1 MLHEDAEIVIVDK
14 PAGVPSLA
22 GVGPGLSSKNDA
34 VAILNAARRDEFEES
49 AERVA
54 GTKRGREEEEEEEE
68 ATTTT
73 TTTTTTR
80 PSSTAPDPPSPGPSA
95 SASASAS
102 AMNERHQQR
111 RRSQELFAVNRID
124 KPVSGVWILAKGS
137 KKSAKARHWLGKPGK
152 THAKTYLALVRGEV
166 RAPGFVADQ
175 PLRVCGETGRAA
187 VGGEGAKDARTRVH
201 VLATVD
207 GDALSAATGY
217 YTRGGGTSEDRYT
230 LVAALLEVAGRF
242 HQIRCHLAHAGHAVV
257 GDAAYERA
265 AEAGEGR
272 DAFSCAGTF
281 GYADDASGT
290 LRGMFESA
298 FRPNCA
304 ACVTALESLKAG
316 PDAPG
321 APRVGARICLHAL
334 EYRFE
339 FDGTTRRARVEKTPA
354 FAADALRAAGWDEKR
369 AASAEAVL
377 AELPWG
383 HGHGHGH
390 GGGAEGATTNRRA
403 NTRA

>member
-34 VAILNAARRDEFEES
+34 VAILNAARSDDAFVEKGF
-49 AERVA
+49 A
-54 GTKRGREEEEEEEE
+54 GTKRGREEEEEEEVVVE
-68 ATTTT
+68 AGAPAPRS
-73 TTTTTTR
+73 TTTR
-80 PSSTAPDPPSPGPSA
+80 PSST
-95 SASASAS
+95 
-102 AMNERHQQR
+102 RHQR
-111 RRSQELFAVNRID
+111 RRRQELFAVNRVD

-137 KKSAKARHWLGKPGK
+137 KKSAKARHWLGKPGRA
-152 THAKTYLALVRGEV
+152 HAKTYLALVRGAV
-166 RAPGFVADQ
+166 RAPGFIADQ

-187 VGGEGAKDARTRVH
+187 VGGEGAKVARTRVH

-207 GDALSAATGY
+207 GAALRAATG
-217 YTRGGGTSEDRYT
+217 TRGGGWPEGQCYT

-383 HGHGHGH
+383 HGHGHGE
-390 GGGAEGATTNRRA
+390 GAEGVTTNRRA
-403 NTRA
+403 NNRA

>member
-1 MLHEDAEIVIVDK
+1 MDIGE
-14 PAGVPSLA
+14 
-22 GVGPGLSSKNDA
+22 
-34 VAILNAARRDEFEES
+34 
-49 AERVA
+49 
-54 GTKRGREEEEEEEE
+54 
-68 ATTTT
+68 
-73 TTTTTTR
+73 
-80 PSSTAPDPPSPGPSA
+80 
-95 SASASAS
+95 
-102 AMNERHQQR
+102 
-111 RRSQELFAVNRID
+111 
-124 KPVSGVWILAKGS
+124 GS

-175 PLRVCGETGRAA
+175 PSRVRETGRAA
-187 VGGEGAKDARTRVH
+187 VGGEGTKDARTRVH

-207 GDALSAATGY
+207 GDALRAATGTS
-217 YTRGGGTSEDRYT
+217 TRGGGTSEDRYT

-257 GDAAYERA
+257 GDSAYERA

-281 GYADDASGT
+281 AAADDAFGT

-321 APRVGARICLHAL
+321 GARVGARDLSA
-334 EYRFE
+334 
-339 FDGTTRRARVEKTPA
+339 RARVPVRVRRD
-354 FAADALRAAGWDEKR
+354 DAEGARRENARVRRRRAQGGGVGRKAR
-369 AASAEAVL
+369 ASAEAVL

-383 HGHGHGH
+383 HGHGHG
-390 GGGAEGATTNRRA
+390 GGGGGGDDESSRE
-403 NTRA
+403 

>member
-1 MLHEDAEIVIVDK
+1 
-14 PAGVPSLA
+14 
-22 GVGPGLSSKNDA
+22 
-34 VAILNAARRDEFEES
+34 
-49 AERVA
+49 
-54 GTKRGREEEEEEEE
+54 
-68 ATTTT
+68 
-73 TTTTTTR
+73 
-80 PSSTAPDPPSPGPSA
+80 
-95 SASASAS
+95 
-102 AMNERHQQR
+102 
-111 RRSQELFAVNRID
+111 
-124 KPVSGVWILAKGS
+124 LAKGS
-137 KKSAKARHWLGKPGK
+137 KKSAKARHWLGKPGRA
-152 THAKTYLALVRGEV
+152 HAKTYLALVRGEV

-207 GDALSAATGY
+207 GAALRAATG
-217 YTRGGGTSEDRYT
+217 TRGGGTGSDADSLFTGREKEAPSENDGALRRAAKASSTSSASSEDRYT

-242 HQIRCHLAHAGHAVV
+242 HQIRCHLAHAGHAIV

-265 AEAGEGR
+265 AEAGEGC
-272 DAFSCAGTF
+272 DATGERTRTHASTPPVPGGGGFVADDVFPCAGTF

-383 HGHGHGH
+383 HGHGHGE
-390 GGGAEGATTNRRA
+390 GAEGVTTNRRA
-403 NTRA
+403 KGA